1 MSTTEPSSP
10 KSSPRD
16 TSSYRPETRLVH
28 GGTLRSQYGE
38 TSEALFLTQGF
49 VYDTAE
55 QCEARFKG
63 EDPGF
68 LYSRFSNPTVA
79 MFERRMIELEGAEA
93 GRSAAT
99 GMAAVTT
106 AILAPLRAG
115 DHVVAAKAMFGS
127 CRYVVEDLLPRYGI
141 ESTLVDGLDLDQ
153 WQRAM
158 RPNTRTCFLESPT
171 NPTLDVLDISAIAQ
185 IAHAG
190 GARLIVDN
198 VFATPIWQSPLALGA
213 DVVVYSATKHIDGQ
227 GRCLGGMILSSEAF
241 IADHIHNFLRQTG
254 PSLSPFNAW
263 TLLKGLETL
272 GVRVRQQTEN
282 AAAIAD
288 VLASH
293 PKISRLIYP
302 GRADHPQAAT
312 VKKQMRAGSTL
323 VAFEVK
329 GEKAGAF
336 RFLNAL
342 KLARISNNLGD
353 AKSLV
358 THPAT
363 TTHQRLPIEARAE
376 LGISEGFIRFSAG
389 LEHKDDLIADLAGA
403 LERV

>member
-1 MSTTEPSSP
+1 MSSSTKLASAKPSP
-10 KSSPRD
+10 TAR
-16 TSSYRPETRLVH
+16 YRPETRLVH
-28 GGTLRSQYGE
+28 SGTIRSEFGE
-38 TSEALFLTQGF
+38 TSEAMFLTQGF
-49 VYDTAE
+49 VYDSAE

-68 LYSRFSNPTVA
+68 LYSRFSNPNIS

-93 GRSAAT
+93 GRSTAT

-106 AILAPLRAG
+106 AILAPLKAG

-141 ESTLVDGLDLDQ
+141 ASTLVDGLDLDQ
-153 WQRAM
+153 WKRAM
-158 RPNTRTCFLESPT
+158 RPNTKTCFLESPT
-171 NPTLDVLDISAIAQ
+171 NPTLDVLDIPSIAE
-185 IAHAG
+185 IAHSG
-190 GARLIVDN
+190 GARLVVDN

-227 GRCLGGMILSSEAF
+227 GRCLGGIILSSEAF
-241 IADHIHNFLRQTG
+241 IAEHIHTFLRQTG
-254 PSLSPFNAW
+254 PSMSPFNAW
-263 TLLKGLETL
+263 VLLKGLETL
-272 GVRVRQQTEN
+272 AIRVRAQTET
-282 AAAIAD
+282 AAAVAEA
-288 VLASH
+288 LAQH

-302 GRADHPQAAT
+302 GRADHPQAAL

-323 VAFEVK
+323 VGFEVK
-329 GEKAGAF
+329 GGKAAAF
-336 RFLNAL
+336 RLLNAL

-363 TTHQRLPIEARAE
+363 TTHQRLKPDARAE
-376 LGISEGFIRFSAG
+376 LGISDGFIRFSAG
-389 LEHKDDLIADLAGA
+389 LEHADDLIEDLAQA
-403 LERV
+403 LEKV